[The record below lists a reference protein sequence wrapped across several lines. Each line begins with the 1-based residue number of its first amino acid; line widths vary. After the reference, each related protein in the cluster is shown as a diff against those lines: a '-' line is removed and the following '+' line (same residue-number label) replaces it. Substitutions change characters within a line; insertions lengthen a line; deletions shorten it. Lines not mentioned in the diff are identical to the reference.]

1 MSLVVC
7 KGCRSWVS
15 FLNVK
20 DCQHCFDV
28 LIANHWPQ
36 DNHDVLSSK

>member
-15 FLNVK
+15 FLNDME
-20 DCQHCFDV
+20 DCQRCYDV
-28 LIANHWPQ
+28 IIADFWPYSD
-36 DNHDVLSSK
+36 DNVY